1 MLEAHWNEF
10 YLILS
15 SGDPPL
21 ALQLLVVNTIFF
33 IYFIVR
39 RMRGAP
45 EMRQEAAI
53 TVQAML
59 IFANL
64 AVLFDDEL
72 FGNLNRYF

>member
-1 MLEAHWNEF
+1 
-10 YLILS
+10 
-15 SGDPPL
+15 
-21 ALQLLVVNTIFF
+21 
-33 IYFIVR
+33 
-39 RMRGAP
+39 MRGAP
-45 EMRQEAAI
+45 VMRQEAAI